1 MKFPRLNIPALKMLS
16 FRNPFVRER
25 VLGVAKG
32 KRRYDLPLSVSASN
46 NFLRILIALMTV
58 LGMLA
63 LSASFAMSAMTDRWS
78 GGLQDKISVEIPAAD
93 SGGDI
98 IRPELV
104 KSMTKDAAEV
114 LRDQDNVQSAQVTE
128 EKEIREL
135 LAPWLGTDM
144 AIDSVPIP
152 GLISVTFKK
161 GSNPELKELELR
173 LREVAPQARIDTHE
187 SWLADVARFT
197 GALQFAAALL
207 SFIIGL
213 TTLVAVAG
221 AVRSKLSEN
230 KEELELLHLMGSSD
244 SYIASQIQRHTLIL
258 SFQGGVIGVIAG
270 ALVLFAIS
278 LAAGRMEVNL
288 VPDFRLSE
296 LQQTLLVL
304 MPIPIALLAMM
315 TARYTVLRVL
325 TKMP

>member
-1 MKFPRLNIPALKMLS
+1 MKLPRLKFPDFS
-16 FRNPFVRER
+16 NPFARER

-32 KRRYDLPLSVSASN
+32 KRRYDLPLSGSSSN

-63 LSASFAMSAMTDRWS
+63 LSASFALSAMTDRWS
-78 GGLQDKISVEIPAAD
+78 GGLQDKVSVEIPAAD

-98 IRPELV
+98 IKPELV
-104 KSMTKDAAEV
+104 KSMTKDAAEI
-114 LRDQDNVQSAQVTE
+114 LRDHKDVQSAEITE
-128 EKEIREL
+128 ESQIREL
-135 LAPWLGTDM
+135 LSPWLGTDM
-144 AIDSVPIP
+144 AMDSIPVP
-152 GLISVTFKK
+152 GLISVTFAK
-161 GSNPELKELELR
+161 GSQPDLKDLELR
-173 LREVAPQARIDTHE
+173 LREVAPQARIDTHA

-207 SFIIGL
+207 TFIIGL

-258 SFQGGVIGVIAG
+258 SFQGGMIGVAAG
-270 ALVLFAIS
+270 AIVLFAIS
-278 LAAGRMEVNL
+278 LMAGQMGVNL
-288 VPDFRLSE
+288 VPDFRLNTV
-296 LQQTLLVL
+296 QQALLLL
-304 MPIPIALLAMM
+304 MPVPIAFLAML

>member
-1 MKFPRLNIPALKMLS
+1 MKIPTFKIPAFKFPDFS
-16 FRNPFVRER
+16 NPFARER
-25 VLGVAKG
+25 VLGVARG
-32 KRRYDLPLSVSASN
+32 KRRYDLPLSGSSSN
-46 NFLRILIALMTV
+46 NFLRILITLMTV

-63 LSASFAMSAMTDRWS
+63 LSASFALSAMTDRWS
-78 GGLQDKISVEIPAAD
+78 GGLQDKVSVEIPAAD

-98 IRPELV
+98 ISPELV
-104 KSMTKDAAEV
+104 KSMTADAAEI
-114 LRDQDNVQSAQVTE
+114 LRDQKDVESADVTE
-128 EKEIREL
+128 ESEIREL
-135 LAPWLGTDM
+135 LSPWLGTDM
-144 AIDSVPIP
+144 AMDSIPVP
-152 GLISVTFKK
+152 GLISVTFRE
-161 GSNPELKELELR
+161 GSEPDFKELELR

-207 SFIIGL
+207 TFIIGL

-230 KEELELLHLMGSSD
+230 KEELELLHLMGASD

-258 SFQGGVIGVIAG
+258 SFQGGVMGVVAG
-270 ALVLFAIS
+270 AVVLFAIS
-278 LAAGRMEVNL
+278 MVAGQMGVNL
-288 VPDFRLSE
+288 VPDFSLSII
-296 LQQTLLVL
+296 QQGLLIL
-304 MPIPIALLAMM
+304 MPLPIALLAMM